1 MTIDVY
7 MFTLLVF
14 IAVLATL
21 VISHEFGHFFVARK
35 NGIRVEEFGFG
46 FPPRICGVRRITENG
61 KKRWQ
66 WVWGHPKTEGQSE
79 LPTLYSF
86 NIIPLGGFVKIKGE
100 NAQDDSAND
109 PDSFVTKK
117 TWQKAAVLVAGVG
130 MNILVAFLLLSGGY
144 MIGLPEAV
152 GDNPAELQNVS
163 LQIVD
168 VLPGKPAATAG
179 IMPGDAIVQVGTI
192 VNPSLTQFQE
202 YVHSHKEV
210 VIDVQV
216 KHDGQIIAKQ
226 IKPELMTE
234 TGQAGIGVGLA
245 AIGIAKYPWYKAL
258 YYGMLSTS
266 FYLKAIIISFYDLI
280 TGLFTGKGVGE
291 AVSGPVGVAVMT
303 GQVARLGI
311 IYLMQFTA
319 LLSLNLAVLNIL
331 PIPALD
337 GGRLFFILLK
347 KIIRKP
353 ITPRVEQTIHLVGFV
368 FLMILVITVTIKDI
382 GTFGGSI
389 VQWFKHLI

>member
-1 MTIDVY
+1 
-7 MFTLLVF
+7 MFTLFIF

-66 WVWGHPKTEGQSE
+66 WVWGHPKTEGQTE

-100 NAQDDSAND
+100 NAAEDGADA
-109 PDSFVTKK
+109 PDSFASKK
-117 TWQKAAVLVAGVG
+117 VWQKAAVLVAGVG
-130 MNILVAFLLLSGGY
+130 MNVVVAWALLSVGY
-144 MIGLPEAV
+144 MIGLPEIV
-152 GDNPAELQNVS
+152 GEGTTNLQNVS
-163 LQIVD
+163 LQIID
-168 VLPGKPAATAG
+168 VLPGKPAANAG
-179 IMPGDAIVQVGTI
+179 AAAGDVVMRVDSIDKPTL
-192 VNPSLTQFQE
+192 SQFQE
-202 YVHSHKEV
+202 YVRSHK
-210 VIDVQV
+210 DVEITV
-216 KHDGQIIAKQ
+216 ELKRDGQTVIKQ
-226 IKPELMTE
+226 IKPELMSE

-245 AIGIAKYPWYKAL
+245 PIGLAKYPWYKAF
-258 YYGMLSTS
+258 YYGMLSTG
-266 FYLKAIIISFYDLI
+266 FYLKAIVISFFTLI
-280 TGLFTGKGVGE
+280 VGLFTGSGVGE

-303 GQVARLGI
+303 GEVARLGI

-319 LLSLNLAVLNIL
+319 MLSLNLAVLNIL

-347 KIIRKP
+347 KVIRQP
-353 ITPRVEQTIHLVGFV
+353 ITPRVEQTIHFVGFV
-368 FLMILVITVTIKDI
+368 LLMVLVITVTVKDI
-382 GTFGGSI
+382 GTFGGGI
-389 VQWFKHLI
+389 MQWFRDII

>member
-1 MTIDVY
+1 
-7 MFTLLVF
+7 MFTLFIF

-66 WVWGHPKTEGQSE
+66 WVWGHPKTEGQAE

-100 NAQDDSAND
+100 NAAENGADA
-109 PDSFVTKK
+109 PDSFATKK
-117 TWQKAAVLVAGVG
+117 VWQKAAVLVAGVA
-130 MNILVAFLLLSGGY
+130 MNVLVAWALLSAGY
-144 MIGLPEAV
+144 IIGLPELA
-152 GDNPAELQNVS
+152 AEGANNLQNVS
-163 LQIVD
+163 LHVID
-168 VLPGKPAATAG
+168 VLPGKPAANAG
-179 IMPGDAIVQVGTI
+179 ILGGDVIERVDGITK
-192 VNPSLTQFQE
+192 PTLTQFQE
-202 YVHSHKEV
+202 YVRSRKDAEITV
-210 VIDVQV
+210 ELNR
-216 KHDGQIIAKQ
+216 DGQTIIKQ
-226 IKPELMTE
+226 IKPALMSE

-245 AIGIAKYPWYKAL
+245 PVGLSKYPWYKAI
-258 YYGMLSTS
+258 YYGMLSTGL
-266 FYLKAIIISFYDLI
+266 YLKAIIISFGMLI
-280 TGLFTGKGVGE
+280 VGLFTGNGVGE

-303 GQVARLGI
+303 GEVARLGI

-319 LLSLNLAVLNIL
+319 MLSLNLAVLNIL

-347 KIIRKP
+347 KIIRRP
-353 ITPRVEQTIHLVGFV
+353 ITPRFEQTAHFIGFLL
-368 FLMILVITVTIKDI
+368 LMVLVITVTVKDI
-382 GTFGGSI
+382 GTFGGII
-389 VQWFKHLI
+389 VQWFRNLI